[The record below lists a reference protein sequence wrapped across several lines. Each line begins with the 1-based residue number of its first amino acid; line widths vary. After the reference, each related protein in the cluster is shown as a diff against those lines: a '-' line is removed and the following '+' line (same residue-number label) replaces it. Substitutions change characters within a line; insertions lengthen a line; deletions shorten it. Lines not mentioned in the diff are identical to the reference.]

1 MSGRLPYDGL
11 NQEQVYERVRA
22 GLSNKPVDPPSK
34 SIREIV
40 FSNVFTYFNFVFIII
55 AILLILVGS
64 FRDLTFLPVIIANS
78 LIGIFQ
84 ELRAKQI
91 LDKLK

>member
-1 MSGRLPYDGL
+1 MAGRLPYDGL

-40 FSNVFTYFNFVFIII
+40 FSNVFTLQFY
-55 AILLILVGS
+55 
-64 FRDLTFLPVIIANS
+64 
-78 LIGIFQ
+78 
-84 ELRAKQI
+84 
-91 LDKLK
+91 